1 VPTPIVKKMNDE
13 VAKAL
18 QSNEVKE
25 RFAKLGAEPLIMA
38 PDAFNTYIRNEMVV
52 AYRISKSAKLK

>member
-1 VPTPIVKKMNDE
+1 MNDE

-18 QSNEVKE
+18 QSKEVKE
-25 RFAKLGAEPLIMA
+25 RFAKLGAEPLTMT

-52 AYRISKSAKLK
+52 AYRISKAANLK